1 MSVFKIT
8 PCIQCSRLG
17 TVADGDRQLVFTA
30 SILSG
35 FLQSSV
41 GFEPVVH
48 FNRSIAQQR
57 LYLPMDKKSYTSIS
71 LYWVITLNQGGRVP
85 VNITLIRPSI
95 PPQNRSVFGHCSAS
109 ELYIK
114 GTHLIDWGTKERQTP
129 YRGSL
134 TPLHDRN
141 WMLCF
146 LWKDRM
152 FDFRHQGFQNSCS
165 HARKSE
171 PFYRKYNCVKE
182 ISSWI

>member
-1 MSVFKIT
+1 MFEAWN
-8 PCIQCSRLG
+8 G

-57 LYLPMDKKSYTSIS
+57 LYLPMDKKSYIS

-134 TPLHDRN
+134 TPFTRYELNVVLLVKGSNVWLPTPRFSKL
-141 WMLCF
+141 MFSCKKIRTILQKIQLC
-146 LWKDRM
+146 
-152 FDFRHQGFQNSCS
+152 
-165 HARKSE
+165 
-171 PFYRKYNCVKE
+171 
-182 ISSWI
+182 